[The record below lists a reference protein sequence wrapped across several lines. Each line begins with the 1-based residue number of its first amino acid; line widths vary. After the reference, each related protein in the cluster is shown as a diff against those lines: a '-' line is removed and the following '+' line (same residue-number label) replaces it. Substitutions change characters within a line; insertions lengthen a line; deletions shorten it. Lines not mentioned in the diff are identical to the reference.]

1 MAYLN
6 NLSDMLTLNIRNEIS
21 EKDNKEEFL
30 DEIINDMKNQAYR
43 LELMVE
49 KAEYAEKI
57 AKADYEEKKNEI
69 NTLEAK
75 ARLALIEN
83 NKELAKELLKTKVIE
98 EEILK
103 EKEIIYTTRNAHF
116 SQMREQFITLKDKI
130 NEAVGLKQSLA
141 HLNHIHNSDNSLN
154 DNTIHNSNSP
164 SSNAIRCQK
173 CEKSKEILD
182 AEIERLMREIKDT
195 HNIK

>member
-6 NLSDMLTLNIRNEIS
+6 NLSDMLKLNIRREINEM
-21 EKDNKEEFL
+21 DNKEEYL
-30 DEIINDMKNQAYR
+30 DEIINIMKNQAHR

-49 KAEYAEKI
+49 KAESAEKD
-57 AKADYEEKKNEI
+57 AKIDFEEKVAEVNL
-69 NTLEAK
+69 LEAK
-75 ARLALIEN
+75 AREALIQNDE
-83 NKELAKELLKTKVIE
+83 ELAKEILKTKVAK

-103 EKEIIYTTRNAHF
+103 EKEIIYTTRNAQT
-116 SQMREQFITLKDKI
+116 SQMKEQLITLKEKL
-130 NEAVGLKQSLA
+130 NEAFEVKQSVS
-141 HLNHIHNSDNSLN
+141 HLNYIHKNDYPFNENTMLN
-154 DNTIHNSNSP
+154 YCNLSTS
-164 SSNAIRCQK
+164 AIKCHK

>member
-6 NLSDMLTLNIRNEIS
+6 NLNDMLKLNIRSEINEM
-21 EKDNKEEFL
+21 DNKEEYL
-30 DEIINDMKNQAYR
+30 DEIINIMKNQAHR

-49 KAEYAEKI
+49 KAESAEKD
-57 AKADYEEKKNEI
+57 AKIDFEEKVAEVNL
-69 NTLEAK
+69 LEAK
-75 ARLALIEN
+75 AREALIQNDE
-83 NKELAKELLKTKVIE
+83 ELAKEILKTKVAK

-103 EKEIIYTTRNAHF
+103 EKEIIYTTRNAQT
-116 SQMREQFITLKDKI
+116 SQMKEQLITLKEKL
-130 NEAVGLKQSLA
+130 NEAFEVKQSVS
-141 HLNHIHNSDNSLN
+141 HLNYIHKNDYPLN
-154 DNTIHNSNSP
+154 DNTMHNYNNSSP
-164 SSNAIRCQK
+164 SAIKCYK